1 MNPTGKK
8 GELKNKQKEK
18 QVKKRT
24 LSKSSRG
31 YQERT
36 KDQRV
41 TAKMV

>member
-24 LSKSSRG
+24 LSKSSIRR
-31 YQERT
+31 EPRI
-36 KDQRV
+36 KE
-41 TAKMV
+41 